1 MSYTKTNWENL
12 PSTNTPINA
21 TNLNKIE
28 QGIKDN
34 ADDITL
40 LKPVVLYANE
50 TGSNSSIT
58 LSESSANFDYI
69 EIFYKSNDDYYNSL
83 KIYKPN
89 GKMASLSC
97 WYTFT
102 SEAGTYLKVKTVNI
116 SGTTISNVTKTG
128 GKSAYAEVNITTDSD
143 KVTKSSSNY
152 IWITRVIGYK

>member
-28 QGIKDN
+28 NGIETNENNIED
-34 ADDITL
+34 
-40 LKPVVLYANE
+40 LKPVVLYANDS
-50 TGSNSSIT
+50 GSNSSIT

-69 EIFYKSNDDYYNSL
+69 EIFFKSNDDYYNSL

-97 WYTFT
+97 WYSFT

-128 GKSAYAEVNITTDSD
+128 GRFAYAEVNITTDSD
-143 KVTKSSSNY
+143 KVTKNNNNY
-152 IWITRVIGYK
+152 IYITRVIGYK